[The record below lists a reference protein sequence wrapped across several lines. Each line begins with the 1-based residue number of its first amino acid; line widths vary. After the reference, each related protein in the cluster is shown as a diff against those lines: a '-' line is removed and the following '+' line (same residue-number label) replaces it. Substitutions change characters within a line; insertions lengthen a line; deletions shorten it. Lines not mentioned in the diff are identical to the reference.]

1 MRLREI
7 LKEKGVSGAE
17 LARRLNVSPAYVN
30 FACSGKVNLS
40 VKKCEE
46 VAAALDI
53 PVAALFEGYNDP
65 EITFCPHCGKPI
77 KLVKA

>member
-30 FACSGKVNLS
+30 LS

-46 VAAALDI
+46 VARALDI

-65 EITFCPHCGKPI
+65 EVAYCPHCGKPI
-77 KLVKA
+77 KIIKA